1 MIRKINKINAMMIYI
16 YNPKVFSPVIGNKRF
31 QIALSKTQKFVEFVC
46 NSSKQKY
53 KLKKYNL

>member
-16 YNPKVFSPVIGNKRF
+16 YNPKVFSPVIGKRF